1 VSTKRKPRFTIETM
15 RGVVEHYRAYRMQ
28 PSDCTECQYI
38 GMGTEECPPGFEEM
52 REAPMYISQCDDHNK
67 PLYQWL
73 HKVDTDKAARWL
85 VKKANASPHL
95 LQFPTIAE
103 EMRRALT

>member
-1 VSTKRKPRFTIETM
+1 MF
-15 RGVVEHYRAYRMQ
+15 
-28 PSDCTECQYI
+28 
-38 GMGTEECPPGFEEM
+38 
-52 REAPMYISQCDDHNK
+52 ISQCPEHNR

-85 VKKANASPHL
+85 VKRANASPHL
-95 LQFPTIAE
+95 LQFPKIAE

>member
-1 VSTKRKPRFTIETM
+1 M
-15 RGVVEHYRAYRMQ
+15 RGVVEQYRGYRMQ
-28 PSDCTECQYI
+28 PSDCPDCSYVPV
-38 GMGTEECPPGFEEM
+38 TEECPPGFEEM
-52 REAPMYISQCDDHNK
+52 RQEHLFISQCPEHNK

-95 LQFPTIAE
+95 LQFPVIAE

>member
-1 VSTKRKPRFTIETM
+1 M
-15 RGVVEHYRAYRMQ
+15 RGVVEHYRAYRSQ
-28 PSDCTECQYI
+28 PGECTECRYLPI
-38 GMGTEECPPGFEEM
+38 TEECPPGFEEM
-52 REAPMYISQCDDHNK
+52 REANMFISQCPEHNR

-85 VKKANASPHL
+85 VKRANASPHL
-95 LQFPTIAE
+95 LQFPKIAE